1 MIFFNPSMTIFE
13 IESLSR
19 MVYDIFILIRNQQG
33 DGYMSGLKSS
43 WELSLERSEK
53 LVPELKNKKKITNQ
67 QKEKINDIRRE
78 YQAKIADKDVM
89 MQDKLIKLHDRI
101 PPDEI
106 EYATVELQKE
116 FADEKKAFEEK
127 MEEEIESIRN

>member
-1 MIFFNPSMTIFE
+1 
-13 IESLSR
+13 
-19 MVYDIFILIRNQQG
+19 
-33 DGYMSGLKSS
+33 MSGLKSS

-53 LVPELKNKKKITNQ
+53 LVPELKNKKKITKQ

-116 FADEKKAFEEK
+116 FADEKKAFEDK